1 MLKKSFFTPAQPRRA
16 KTPLFPC
23 IVLASF
29 RLSTYQRRLSEVGSA
44 GEAFPFA
51 KTHCKGERPTRSAIC
66 TSSDLHS
73 LRSCLGQ
80 GASLGEGAVLADP
93 GRAGE
98 ITAGVGRVR
107 SLAFL
112 SLLRDSPSSSG
123 ETHRSRTSRLSR
135 LSRVSRLTPDA
146 LRSSRGF
153 TILEIIIVLFLLV
166 GLLGIVLPRISLE
179 DNLGSVGRRMVGTVR
194 SLQSLAMLTQK
205 TVRLNIDM
213 DRGVYW
219 PVILDGNQEK
229 VPIDATWATP
239 LKLSDTIRFSDILVS
254 QGKKESG
261 RVDLFFYPTGR
272 IDPATMHLVD
282 ARNNILAIAIE
293 PVTGAIR
300 MSDERIEPP
309 RPLTIP
315 DRVRPLLKTTA
326 AGV

>member
-1 MLKKSFFTPAQPRRA
+1 MV
-16 KTPLFPC
+16 
-23 IVLASF
+23 I
-29 RLSTYQRRLSEVGSA
+29 GHSA
-44 GEAFPFA
+44 
-51 KTHCKGERPTRSAIC
+51 
-66 TSSDLHS
+66 SSDI
-73 LRSCLGQ
+73 RQ
-80 GASLGEGAVLADP
+80 
-93 GRAGE
+93 
-98 ITAGVGRVR
+98 
-107 SLAFL
+107 
-112 SLLRDSPSSSG
+112 
-123 ETHRSRTSRLSR
+123 SRTSRLSR
-135 LSRVSRLTPDA
+135 LPRALRLTPDA
-146 LRSSRGF
+146 LRSSGGF

-179 DNLGSVGRRMVGTVR
+179 ENLGSVGRRMVGTVR

-205 TVRLNIDM
+205 TVRLYVDM

-229 VPIDATWATP
+229 VPVDATWATP
-239 LKLSDTIRFSDILVS
+239 LKLSETIRFADILVS

-282 ARNNILAIAIE
+282 ASNNILAIAIE

-315 DRVRPLLKTTA
+315 DRVRPLLQTA
-326 AGV
+326 GAIE

>member
-1 MLKKSFFTPAQPRRA
+1 MVIGHSSIGAEF
-16 KTPLFPC
+16 
-23 IVLASF
+23 
-29 RLSTYQRRLSEVGSA
+29 
-44 GEAFPFA
+44 
-51 KTHCKGERPTRSAIC
+51 SAISIQLSAPDESQ
-66 TSSDLHS
+66 SSA
-73 LRSCLGQ
+73 LGPEPCNSSFNIHNSTFAED
-80 GASLGEGAVLADP
+80 G
-93 GRAGE
+93 
-98 ITAGVGRVR
+98 TA
-107 SLAFL
+107 
-112 SLLRDSPSSSG
+112 
-123 ETHRSRTSRLSR
+123 
-135 LSRVSRLTPDA
+135 SRLTPYA

-153 TILEIIIVLFLLV
+153 TILEIIIVLFLLA

-179 DNLGSVGRRMVGTVR
+179 ENLGSVGRRMVGTVK

-205 TVRLNIDM
+205 TVRLYVDV

-239 LKLSDTIRFSDILVS
+239 LHLPETIRFSDILVS

-282 ARNNILAIAIE
+282 ARKNILAIAIE

-315 DRVRPLLKTTA
+315 DRVRPLLQA
-326 AGV
+326 AGTVR